1 LLSLAELFFANFFRW
16 SFCMNR
22 TIHFLPDDVIIE
34 VEEGD
39 NLLSAAAGAGVY
51 IHAHCGGDGVCG
63 KCKVKIEQGTVISDL
78 ASKLKKK
85 EHDQGLRLACQST
98 VDTDIVVRIPEAVTA
113 DGRALKRK
121 PKTTRSI
128 SARSLDALIG
138 TWQVDPPVEKRFLKL
153 PPPSLEDNVS
163 DFQRMLRAI
172 KRSCHD
178 CKEPSYDHPE
188 LLQELPFILREAN
201 WEVTI
206 ILLRGRLAEEPD
218 RIIAV
223 EPGDTTKALYGLA
236 VDIGTTTVCGV
247 LVDLNSGKVIAE
259 ASEYN
264 AQIGYGEDV
273 ISRIVYSQRP
283 GGLKALQ
290 AKVVYTINSV
300 IETVCKKV
308 FISPSDISYIMA
320 AGNTIMSH
328 LLLGLNPKYIRESP
342 YTPVCSRFPLTRAAA
357 LNIAAHPSVRLFLY
371 PNVASYVG
379 GDITAGVHAC
389 QMHKSPAVTLFIDIG
404 TNGEIVVG
412 NQDWMVC
419 AACSAGPAF
428 EGGGIRH
435 GMRASSG
442 AIENFH
448 IHPETLDPMIVTI
461 DLTKPRGICGSGL
474 ISIVA
479 ELLEAGVI
487 NQRGKFRRNREHPRL
502 REGEDGYEYVLAWSK
517 DSMIGED
524 IVITEVDLDNL
535 IRAKGAMYA
544 GYLTLLESV
553 GMTFD
558 NLERII
564 LAGNFGA
571 YIDLERAISIGL
583 LPDIDRE
590 RFYYLGNGSLL
601 GAQISLTDNQR
612 FRERTQVSGLMTNVE
627 LSESPQFMNHYMAAL
642 FLPHTDMSLFPTVQG
657 KLP

>member
-1 LLSLAELFFANFFRW
+1 
-16 SFCMNR
+16 MKR
-22 TIHFLPDDVIIE
+22 TVHFLPDNIKMKA
-34 VEEGD
+34 EEGE
-39 NLLSAAAGAGVY
+39 NLLSVAAAAGIY
-51 IHAHCGGDGVCG
+51 IHAFCGGEGVCG
-63 KCKVKIEQGTVISDL
+63 KCKIKIEQGTV
-78 ASKLKKK
+78 AAGQTGKLKKA
-85 EHDQGLRLACQST
+85 EFDRGMRLACKS
-98 VDTDIVVRIPEAVTA
+98 VIETDLVVRVPEAISA

-121 PKTTRSI
+121 PKTTRAI
-128 SARSLDALIG
+128 SARSLETLIG

-153 PPPSLEDNVS
+153 KLPTLEDNVS
-163 DFQRMLRAI
+163 DFQRLLRAI

-188 LLQELPFILREAN
+188 LLLELPFLLREAN
-201 WEVTI
+201 WEVTV

-223 EPGDTTKALYGLA
+223 EPGNTTRALYGLA

-247 LVDLNSGKVIAE
+247 LVDLNTGKVIAE

-290 AKVVYTINSV
+290 AKVVYTINNV
-300 IETVCKKV
+300 IATVCKKML
-308 FISPSDISYIMA
+308 INPSDISYIMA
-320 AGNTIMSH
+320 AGNTVMSH
-328 LLLGLNPKYIRESP
+328 LLLGLDPKFIRETP
-342 YTPVCSRFPLTRAAA
+342 YTPVCSKFPLTRAAA
-357 LNIAAHPSVRLFLY
+357 LGITAHPSVRLFLY

-379 GDITAGVHAC
+379 GDITSGVHAC
-389 QMHKSPAVTLFIDIG
+389 QMHKSPELTLFIDIG

-412 NQDWMVC
+412 NREWMVC

-448 IHPETLDPMIVTI
+448 IHPETLDPMIITI

-474 ISIVA
+474 ISIVS

-487 NQRGKFRRNREHPRL
+487 NQRGKFNRNREHPRI
-502 REGEDGYEYVLAWSK
+502 RDGVDGYEYVLAWAK
-517 DSMIGED
+517 DSKIGED

-553 GMTFD
+553 GMNFTD
-558 NLERII
+558 LERVI

-571 YIDLERAISIGL
+571 YIDLEQAISIGL

-612 FRERTQVSGLMTNVE
+612 FRERTEVSALMTNME

-642 FLPHTDMSLFPTVQG
+642 FLPHTDMSLFPSVQD
-657 KLP
+657 KLPK